1 MTCAMRYVRRPR
13 KSTVLHR
20 RRHIFL
26 YCALHN
32 HRSVGRI
39 VIFYPDDR
47 TTKRRVSRG
56 YALLYHAYELQR
68 SWLNSASAFASIGVE
83 MLNNPANPFNYIGPM
98 GYMNIGPVAASALE
112 VFAHATASYGKP
124 AWNLEAIEVDG
135 VADSVVE
142 ATVVN
147 RPFGDLKE
155 FYRENLPDDAPR
167 MLVVAPM
174 SGHYAT
180 LLRGTVERMLQN
192 YRVFVTDW
200 ADAKTVPL
208 HEGTFDLDD
217 YMDYVIGFLEHIG
230 EGAHVM
236 AVCQPSVPVFAATA
250 IMNRDAHPCAPR
262 TLTMMGG
269 PIDTRCS
276 PTSVNDLAMD
286 RPIEWFRHNVIA
298 TVPMQYRGAG
308 RRVYP
313 GFMQLAGF
321 MSMNLGNHMMSH
333 YEMFK
338 HLTVGDDESAQATKD
353 FYDEYRSVCDM
364 TAEFYLQTVQEVF
377 QDHALPN
384 GTFLHRG
391 KRVDLGDITRT
402 ALLAIEGERDDISGL
417 GQTKAALRLTPR
429 LDASKK
435 RYYMAEGAGH
445 YGIFNGSRWR
455 EKIAPV
461 VEEFIAAHG

>member
-1 MTCAMRYVRRPR
+1 M
-13 KSTVLHR
+13 
-20 RRHIFL
+20 
-26 YCALHN
+26 
-32 HRSVGRI
+32 
-39 VIFYPDDR
+39 
-47 TTKRRVSRG
+47 
-56 YALLYHAYELQR
+56 LYHAYELQR
-68 SWLNSASAFASIGVE
+68 AWLGGASAWASMGAE
-83 MLNNPANPFNYIGPM
+83 MLASPYSPL
-98 GYMNIGPVAASALE
+98 GYMGLGPVTASALE
-112 VFAHATASYGKP
+112 VFAHAAAPRGKP
-124 AWNLEAIEVDG
+124 AFGIETVEAGGKSFAVE
-135 VADSVVE
+135 E

-147 RPFGDLKE
+147 RPFGDLKR
-155 FYRENLPDDAPR
+155 FVRDGLPEDAPR
-167 MLVVAPM
+167 LLVVAPM

-180 LLRGTVERMLQN
+180 LLRGTVRRMVESCEV
-192 YRVFVTDW
+192 YVTDW
-200 ADAKTVPL
+200 ADAKTVPMS
-208 HEGTFDLDD
+208 EGLFDLDD
-217 YMDYVIGFLEHIG
+217 YIDYLVGFLEHIG
-230 EGAHVM
+230 PGAHVM
-236 AVCQPSVPVFAATA
+236 AVCQPSVPALAATA
-250 IMNRDAHPCAPR
+250 LMNAEGHRCRPA

-269 PIDTRCS
+269 PIDTRES
-276 PTSVNDLAMD
+276 PTTVNDLAME
-286 RPIEWFRHNVIA
+286 RPIEWFRHTVIA
-298 TVPMQYRGAG
+298 TVPMQHRGAG

-313 GFMQLAGF
+313 GFLQLAGF
-321 MSMNLGNHMMSH
+321 MSMNLGQHMLSH

-338 HLTVGDDESAQATKD
+338 HLTIGDEDSARATKD

-417 GQTKAALRLTPR
+417 GQTKAALELTPR

>member
-1 MTCAMRYVRRPR
+1 MRYVRKPR

-250 IMNRDAHPCAPR
+250 IMNRDAHTCAPR

-364 TAEFYLQTVQEVF
+364 TAEFYLQTVIEVF
-377 QDHALPN
+377 QTHSLPN
-384 GTFLHRG
+384 GTYEHRG
-391 KRVDLGDITRT
+391 RRIDLGDITKT

-417 GQTKAALRLTPR
+417 GQTRAALELTPN

-445 YGIFNGSRWR
+445 YGIFNGSKWR
-455 EKIAPV
+455 GKIAPV
-461 VEEFIAAHG
+461 VEEFIAEHG